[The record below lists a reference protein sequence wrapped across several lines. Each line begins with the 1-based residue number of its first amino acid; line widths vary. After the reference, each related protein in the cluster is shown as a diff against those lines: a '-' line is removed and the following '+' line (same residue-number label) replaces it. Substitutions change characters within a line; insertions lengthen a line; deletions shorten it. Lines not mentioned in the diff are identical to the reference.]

1 MIATTIDIQGIAE
14 TDAALAAKMRQCD
27 PHVVATRI
35 TPPLST
41 YFRNHLRSLPKNRNG
56 YPSTFFWESAARSV
70 TGVAVGGDAVISA
83 SKLGLRQRLYGGTI
97 AARNVKNITIPICA
111 EAYGTTVADWGYENL
126 VLVILSDGRKF
137 LALWLGSEAAQ
148 TQYQQHLGKK
158 LTRRAETTA
167 ARVARLRAGLSRAPG
182 EAKKPDVI
190 VFKEGSGSSQAQ
202 QARAERYANL
212 KFLFVLK
219 QSVEQ
224 AANPLVIPPSI
235 QEFAVAQVKLA
246 TR

>member
-14 TDAALAAKMRQCD
+14 TDASLAAKMRQCD

-41 YFRNHLRSLPKNRNG
+41 YFRNHLRSLPKNRKG
-56 YPSTFFWESAARSV
+56 YPSTGFWESAARSV
-70 TGVAVGGDAVISA
+70 TGVAVGGDAIISA
-83 SKLGLRQRLYGGTI
+83 DKLGLRQRLYGGTI

-111 EAYGTTVADWGYENL
+111 EAYGTTVNDWGYENL
-126 VLVILSDGRKF
+126 CLVILSDGRKF
-137 LALWLGSEAAQ
+137 LALWLGSAAAQ
-148 TQYQQHLGKK
+148 ASYSKHLSK

-167 ARVARLRAGLSRAPG
+167 ARVAKFRSDQAAASG
-182 EAKKPDVI
+182 AKKPNVI
-190 VFKEGSGSSQAQ
+190 VFKKGSGNSATQRS
-202 QARAERYANL
+202 RAERYSNL

-219 QSVEQ
+219 QSVDQ

-235 QEFAVAQVKLA
+235 QEYAVAQVKLA